1 MWKAK
6 YEKIEELLV
15 SFEVVS
21 SYDAKLEPFLEDIRA
36 RHKIMIKFKKDM
48 TIFMERVRVY
58 LLKVAFC

>member
-36 RHKIMIKFKKDM
+36 RHKVMTTFKKDM
-48 TIFMERVRVY
+48 TSFIERVRVY